1 MKPKISIITLAVV
14 DLARA
19 LVFYR
24 DGLGLATQGI
34 TDDHILFELEGGLSL
49 VLYPRSEIAKIAKQ
63 KVETPSS
70 AECIL
75 GYTAD
80 TSEEVD
86 AILLRAVAAG
96 ATLPDRA
103 EKQP

>member
-34 TDDHILFELEGGLSL
+34 NDDHKNLRDTP
-49 VLYPRSEIAKIAKQ
+49 VL
-63 KVETPSS
+63 
-70 AECIL
+70 
-75 GYTAD
+75 
-80 TSEEVD
+80 
-86 AILLRAVAAG
+86 
-96 ATLPDRA
+96 
-103 EKQP
+103 